1 MTRPPYLTKSRFKLA
16 TECPR
21 KLYYTGKLD
30 YANTRANDE
39 FLQSLAQGGYQV
51 GELAKLMFPGAREI
65 TADGHA
71 AQLAATH
78 AALGAE
84 RVTLFEA
91 ALAHERLFA
100 RIDVLVKDGAEV
112 RVIEVKS
119 KSYDPEDPYAFK
131 GKKCGYA
138 GDMLPYLLDVTFQT
152 LIARKSLPDCR
163 VTAGLMMPDK
173 RRRATIAG
181 LNQLFPIQ
189 RLEADEGRI
198 AVRVR
203 PGLALSDLG
212 DPVLTLVDVTP
223 YVDELL
229 SGVLTFPGAEGKLE
243 TLALQWAHA
252 YEADDTIAA
261 PVQAHCRR
269 CEFRA
274 PRDSELRCGLTECWQ
289 SAFGL
294 DAATLREPLVID
306 LWDGRR
312 ADAWLKSGRR
322 LLRELTRDD
331 LGKEGNGDKP
341 GLGRIGRQWL
351 QVSGEGLDD
360 RGYYF
365 DRALAADTMAQ
376 WRYPLNLIDFETSR
390 TALPFHRGDRPFG
403 LVAFQFSH
411 HVLQADGTL
420 VHAGEFLCTEP
431 GRQPNPDFLRA
442 LQASLARND
451 GSVMMW
457 SPYERSVLNELRGQL
472 EAGALRDFVTS
483 LLPGGTRAMIDLCE
497 LSAAVFFHRRAG
509 GSSSIKKT
517 LPAMLTASAWLKST
531 YEQPHYGG
539 GRPNSRNFTEPMVWW
554 RAGAD
559 GLPIDPYRLLPPVFQ
574 DLALSETDEDPTLAQ
589 GGAALMAYARL
600 QFETVDPCQREA
612 WKRALLRYCELD
624 TLAMAMIVQGW
635 RAWLA

>member
-1 MTRPPYLTKSRFKLA
+1 MPRPPYLTKSRFKLA

-21 KLYYTGKLD
+21 KLCYTGRPE
-30 YANTRANDE
+30 YANARADDE

-51 GELAKLMFPGAREI
+51 GELAKLMFPGGREI

-78 AALGAE
+78 AALHAQ

-91 ALAHERLFA
+91 ALSHERLFA
-100 RIDVLVKDGAEV
+100 RIDVLVKDGADV

-131 GKKCGYA
+131 GRRGGFDA
-138 GDMLPYLLDVTFQT
+138 DMLPYLLDVAFQT

-163 VTAGLMMPDK
+163 VTAGLMLPDK

-181 LNQLFPIQ
+181 LNQLFPIE
-189 RLEADEGRI
+189 RLDAGAGRI
-198 AVRVR
+198 AVGVR
-203 PGLALSDLG
+203 PGLAPSDLG
-212 DPVLTLVDVTP
+212 DPVLTIVDVTP

-229 SGVLTFPGAEGKLE
+229 STVLTVPGAEGRLE
-243 TLALQWAHA
+243 TLALQWAQA
-252 YEADDTIAA
+252 YEADETIAA
-261 PVQAHCRR
+261 PVQAHCKR

-294 DAATLREPLVID
+294 EAATLREPLVID
-306 LWDGRR
+306 LWDGRGAR
-312 ADAWLKSGRR
+312 NWLKTGRR
-322 LLRELTRDD
+322 LLRELSRDD
-331 LGKEGNGDKP
+331 LGTEGKDGKP
-341 GLGRIGRQWL
+341 GISRIGRQWM
-351 QVSGEGLDD
+351 QISGEGLNDQ
-360 RGYYF
+360 GYVF
-365 DRALAADTMAQ
+365 DRALAAELMAQ

-411 HVLQADGTL
+411 HVLHADGTL
-420 VHAGEFLCTEP
+420 VHAGEFLCTDP
-431 GRQPNPDFLRA
+431 GRQPNLDFLRA
-442 LQASLARND
+442 LQASLALNE

-457 SPYERSVLNELRGQL
+457 SPYERTVLNELRGQL

-483 LLPGGTRAMIDLCE
+483 LLPDGSRAMIDLCDV
-497 LSAAVFFHRRAG
+497 SAAVFFHRRAG
-509 GSSSIKKT
+509 GSSSIKKA

-539 GRPNSRNFTEPMVWW
+539 GRANSRNFDQPMVWW
-554 RAGAD
+554 RAGED
-559 GLPIDPYRLLPPVFQ
+559 GLPVDPYRLLPPVFQ
-574 DLALSETDEDPTLAQ
+574 DLALPETDEDPTLAQ

-600 QFETVDPCQREA
+600 QFESVTPAQRAA
-612 WKRALLRYCELD
+612 WNRALLRYCELD